1 MKMSEILR
9 DLSDKLAAIEQ
20 GQGNMQSTK
29 SMGGT
34 PVEAVPGDNGEGE
47 VMVPP
52 LQMKLELLKKASGV
66 PSHFDEEAAEGTDEL
81 AQVKKNA
88 GLSTVIQHEAGEDND
103 IVG

>member
-9 DLSDKLAAIEQ
+9 GLADKLASIEQ
-20 GQGNMQSTK
+20 GQGDPQSDK

-34 PVEAVPGDNGEGE
+34 PIEPQTGDNGESE

-66 PSHFDEEAAEGTDEL
+66 NSHYDDEGSAPDEL

-88 GLSTVIQHEAGEDND
+88 GLAAVQHEASEDND
-103 IVG
+103 ITG